1 MQRAA
6 LEEATRYYAERYD
19 AIARYALAAERKIY
33 LKDHLDDAS
42 RTCRYCGRGTP
53 TVSFANTAHAVPEFL
68 GNRSILSLNECDE
81 CNHYLAN
88 NYEDHLS
95 KWSLFARAA
104 SNVAGKKKPTFKN
117 PDQSM
122 RIDAGASGLKITITD
137 PDLLANLLTQNGPY
151 AFALPADAT
160 SQPYVPIRAAMALI
174 KIACSVCPTAD
185 FNECAPAIG
194 WLMGRIKVQIP
205 GLPVLYSFTPGP
217 INDKASEVILLR
229 RKVDEP
235 IPLLWCL
242 VQFRHHRLQMF
253 VPFCPADRTWMAVD
267 HPVTVSCVHFP
278 SRFGPDWQYG
288 DGEYK
293 VLDWSGTEAARTS
306 ATASFHINQVVRLD
320 DGNEQED
327 D

>member
-19 AIARYALAAERKIY
+19 VVARYALAAERKIY

-42 RTCRYCGRGTP
+42 RFCRYCGRGRP
-53 TVSFANTAHAVPEFL
+53 AVSFTSVAHAVPEFL
-68 GNRSILSLNECDE
+68 GNRSVISLNECDE
-81 CNHYLAN
+81 CNHYLAL

-117 PDQSM
+117 PDESL
-122 RIDAGASGLKITITD
+122 RIDAGASGLKITISD
-137 PDLLANLLTQNGPY
+137 PDSLGDLPTQSGPY
-151 AFALPADAT
+151 TFTISADTT
-160 SQPYVPIRAAMALI
+160 SQPYIPIRAAMALI

-194 WLMGRIKVQIP
+194 WLMGRVRVQIP
-205 GLPVLYSFTPGP
+205 GLRVLYAFTPGP
-217 INDKASEVILLR
+217 INDNASEVILLR
-229 RKVDEP
+229 RKIDEP

-242 VQFRHHRLQMF
+242 VQFRHHRLQVF
-253 VPFCPADRTWMAVD
+253 VPFCPADRAWMAVD
-267 HPVTVSCVHFP
+267 RPVTVRFEHFP

-288 DGEYK
+288 AGKYEFM
-293 VLDWSGTEAARTS
+293 DWSGTEAARTS
-306 ATASFHINQVVRLD
+306 ATASFHINRAVRV
-320 DGNEQED
+320 DGDAEQEGD
-327 D
+327 